1 MKMTNLAL
9 VAATMAIAAESA
21 SEVYSFRGYPTE
33 PIRNLTLRNVR
44 AAHVKRPSSAESV
57 VGFSGA
63 ETAQ

>member
-44 AAHVKRPSSAESV
+44 AAH
-57 VGFSGA
+57 GFDKIQTSR
-63 ETAQ
+63 